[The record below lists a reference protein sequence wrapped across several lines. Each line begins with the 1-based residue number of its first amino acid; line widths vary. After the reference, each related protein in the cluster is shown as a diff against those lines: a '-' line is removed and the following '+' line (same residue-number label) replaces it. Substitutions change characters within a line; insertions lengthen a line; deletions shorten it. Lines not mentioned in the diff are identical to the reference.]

1 MRVRLAVS
9 ALILAGA
16 VACGGA
22 RQPPASV
29 PPPPPGTPPPLPR
42 LQREISALLDAADLK
57 RASWGIDIRS
67 LDRDEILYARDPQK
81 LLLPASNEKVITLA
95 AAAERLGW
103 DFTFTTEL
111 SLAGLVDR
119 GVLYG
124 DLVVTGSGDPSIDDW
139 DGKATLL
146 FRQWAGELKARG
158 IAAVTGRVIG
168 DDNRLPDVL
177 LGAGW
182 AWDDLDRS
190 FATGVGALQ
199 FNQNTARLA
208 VAPGAAAN
216 DPAVARIEPFGSG
229 LTLRTSVRTSEQG
242 PVALETRR
250 GAGSPVLDVRGT
262 VPLGAAAAI
271 RNVSVV
277 NPTLYFAS
285 ALREALITA
294 GIEIRGPAADID
306 ELADPSAIEHRTPIV
321 TYRSPR
327 LSEIAVTMM
336 KLSQNLFAESV
347 LQAAGGMQAVRE
359 RLAAWGIE
367 DGAVAVADGSGLSRY
382 NMATATAFV
391 GILTHVYRDE
401 RLRGPFEASLP
412 IAGRDGTLANRMKG
426 TAAEGNARA
435 KTGAFSNAR
444 GLSGYVRSAD
454 GETIVFTILANNFG
468 TAPAVIERTADA
480 IVVKL
485 AEFSRK

>member
-1 MRVRLAVS
+1 V
-9 ALILAGA
+9 
-16 VACGGA
+16 
-22 RQPPASV
+22 
-29 PPPPPGTPPPLPR
+29 
-42 LQREISALLDAADLK
+42 LLDAPELT
-57 RASWGIDIRS
+57 RVSWGIEVRS

-81 LLLPASNEKVITLA
+81 LLLPASNQKVITLA

-111 SLAGLVDR
+111 SLTGPVDA

-139 DGKATLL
+139 DGKASAL
-146 FRQWAGELKARG
+146 FRRWAAELKARG
-158 IAAVTGRVIG
+158 VSAVTGRVIG
-168 DDNRLPDVL
+168 DDNRVPDVV

-199 FNQNTARLA
+199 FNQNTARLV

-216 DPAVARIEPFGSG
+216 DPALSRVEPAGSG
-229 LTLRTSVRTSEQG
+229 LMVRSSVRTSGHG

-262 VPLGAAAAI
+262 VPLGAAAAM

-277 NPTLYFAS
+277 NPTLYFVS
-285 ALREALITA
+285 ALREALIGSA
-294 GIEIRGPAADID
+294 IEVRGAAVDVD
-306 ELADPSAIEHRTPIV
+306 DLADPSALNHRTPV
-321 TYRSPR
+321 LTYQSPP
-327 LSEIAVTMM
+327 LSELALTMM
-336 KLSQNLFAESV
+336 KVSQNLFAETL
-347 LQAAGGMQAVRE
+347 LQAAGGPPGVHAQ
-359 RLAAWGIE
+359 LTSWGIE
-367 DGAVAVADGSGLSRY
+367 DGSVVVADGSGLSRY
-382 NMATATAFV
+382 NMATAASFV
-391 GILTHVYRDE
+391 AILTRVYRTE
-401 RLRGPFEASLP
+401 QLRGPFETSLP
-412 IAGRDGTLANRMKG
+412 IAGRDGTLDDRMRG
-426 TAAEGNARA
+426 TAAEGNAHA

-454 GETIVFTILANNFG
+454 GEPIVFSILANNFG
-468 TAPAVIERTADA
+468 TTADVIERAADA

-485 AEFSRK
+485 AEFSRR